1 MFELYRNG
9 ISLTRGDRAIT
20 DKDKNI
26 YTPTSGSYKDL

>member
-1 MFELYRNG
+1 MFEIYRND
-9 ISLTRGDRAIT
+9 IFITRGDSAIT